1 MSRPGASMRSGGSGF
16 PPGTPR
22 PGRCSSRRP
31 AGASA
36 RAAAPSTARRGTSS
50 PAAPRYTQ
58 RSWSCSRR
66 TCPRSCARPERP
78 AFTASTRCET
88 GRAHVA
94 RMLARFPR
102 IACVE
107 SSRKIGGPMASQL
120 LATKSIAELHEQEST
135 GNQLRRALTATQLT
149 LLGIGGVIGTG
160 IFVLT
165 GVAAANN
172 AGPALPLSFI
182 VAGIG
187 CTFAGLCYAEFAAM
201 IPVSGSAYSY
211 SYATLGEGIAWFIG
225 WNLLLEYLVAVA
237 TVSAGWSGDAVSLLE
252 QLHIHIPP
260 ALANAPL
267 DKGEDALHWVRTGAI
282 INLPAMLIVAV
293 IATICYIGI
302 KQSAV
307 FNSVIVTIKVTVIVL
322 FILFGVSFIDTA
334 NWHPFVPPNAGQF
347 GAFGWSGIMAASG
360 VIFFAYIGFDAIST
374 AAQESKNPQRD
385 MPIGILASLVIC
397 TVLYVIVST
406 VLTGMVSY
414 KDLNVAAPVA
424 LALDKYPGLHWLGI
438 PVKLG
443 AVAGMTSV
451 MLVMTIAQARIF
463 FAMARDGLL
472 PSWFG
477 RVHPRFRTPST
488 GTVVTG
494 VFAALIGGVF
504 PVGILG
510 HLVSI
515 GTLAAFVTVC
525 LGVLVLRVTRP
536 ELPRPFRAPAPWF
549 TCIAGALVCGA
560 MMLSLGADTWWRLI
574 VWTAV
579 GVLIYAFYGYHHSC
593 LRSAAN
599 GAAASARA

>member
-1 MSRPGASMRSGGSGF
+1 
-16 PPGTPR
+16 
-22 PGRCSSRRP
+22 
-31 AGASA
+31 
-36 RAAAPSTARRGTSS
+36 
-50 PAAPRYTQ
+50 
-58 RSWSCSRR
+58 
-66 TCPRSCARPERP
+66 
-78 AFTASTRCET
+78 
-88 GRAHVA
+88 
-94 RMLARFPR
+94 
-102 IACVE
+102 
-107 SSRKIGGPMASQL
+107 MASQL

-225 WNLLLEYLVAVA
+225 WNLVLEYLFAVA
-237 TVSAGWSGDAVSLLE
+237 TVSVGWSGYVVSLLD
-252 QLHIHIPP
+252 QLHLHIPD
-260 ALANAPL
+260 ALSHAPL
-267 DKGEDALHWVRTGAI
+267 DQGADALHLRFTGAI
-282 INLPAMLIVAV
+282 INLPAILIVAA

-322 FILFGVSFIDTA
+322 FILFGVSYINTD
-334 NWHPFVPPNAGQF
+334 NWHPFVPPNTGTWF
-347 GAFGWSGIMAASG
+347 VYGPSGILGAAG

-385 MPIGILASLVIC
+385 MPIGILASLIIC

-424 LALDKYPGLHWLGI
+424 LALDKYPELHWLGI

-443 AVAGMTSV
+443 AVFGMTSV

-472 PSWFG
+472 PTWFG

-494 VFAALIGGVF
+494 VCAALIGGLF
-504 PVGILG
+504 PVGLLG

-525 LGVLVLRVTRP
+525 IGVLVLRQRRP
-536 ELPRPFRAPAPWF
+536 DLPRPFRTPAPWF
-549 TCIAGALVCGA
+549 TCLAGAAVCGLMMVSLGPATWIRLVVWTVIGALVY
-560 MMLSLGADTWWRLI
+560 
-574 VWTAV
+574 
-579 GVLIYAFYGYHHSC
+579 VLYGYRHSC
-593 LRSAAN
+593 LRAGTAA
-599 GAAASARA
+599 AAASARPA

>member
-1 MSRPGASMRSGGSGF
+1 M
-16 PPGTPR
+16 
-22 PGRCSSRRP
+22 
-31 AGASA
+31 A
-36 RAAAPSTARRGTSS
+36 R
-50 PAAPRYTQ
+50 
-58 RSWSCSRR
+58 
-66 TCPRSCARPERP
+66 
-78 AFTASTRCET
+78 
-88 GRAHVA
+88 
-94 RMLARFPR
+94 
-102 IACVE
+102 
-107 SSRKIGGPMASQL
+107 QL
-120 LATKSIAELHEQEST
+120 LATKSIAELHEQESS

-165 GVAAANN
+165 GVAAAQN

-225 WNLLLEYLVAVA
+225 WNLILEYLFAVA
-237 TVSAGWSGDAVSLLE
+237 TVSVGWSGYVVSLLD
-252 QLHIHIPP
+252 QLHLHMPD
-260 ALANAPL
+260 ALSHAPI
-267 DKGEDALHWVRTGAI
+267 DQGVDALHLRFTGAI
-282 INLPAMLIVAV
+282 INLPAILIVAA

-322 FILFGVSFIDTA
+322 FILFGVSYINTD
-334 NWHPFVPPNAGQF
+334 NWHPFIPPNTGTWF
-347 GAFGWSGIMAASG
+347 VYGPSGILGAAG

-397 TVLYVIVST
+397 TILYVMVST

-414 KDLNVAAPVA
+414 KELNVAAPVA
-424 LALDKYPGLHWLGI
+424 LALDKYPGLHWLGV

-443 AVAGMTSV
+443 AIFGMTSV

-472 PSWFG
+472 PPFFG

-494 VFAALIGGVF
+494 LSAALIGGLF
-504 PVGILG
+504 PVGLLG
-510 HLVSI
+510 HLVAI

-525 LGVLVLRVTRP
+525 IGVLVLRRTRP
-536 ELPRPFRAPAPWF
+536 DLPRPFRTPAPRF
-549 TCIAGALVCGA
+549 SCIAGALVCGL
-560 MMLSLGADTWWRLI
+560 MMVSLGPATWVRLI
-574 VWTAV
+574 VWTAI
-579 GVLIYAFYGYHHSC
+579 GVLVYVFYGYQHSC
-593 LRSAAN
+593 VRLAAN
-599 GAAASARA
+599 GTAATTPRTA